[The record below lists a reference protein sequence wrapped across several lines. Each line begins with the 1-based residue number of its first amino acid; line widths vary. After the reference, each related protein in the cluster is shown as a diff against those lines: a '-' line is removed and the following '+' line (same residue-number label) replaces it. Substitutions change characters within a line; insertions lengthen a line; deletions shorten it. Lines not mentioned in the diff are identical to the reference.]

1 MTLLQRYSLNFNKID
16 GWFLLDFIKEMEI
29 LNDIHNNLNIQGN
42 ILEIGVF
49 NGKSFIPFSFL
60 LKENEQIIGIDCFQ
74 KQEFN
79 TSYSGGFCSQ
89 KRTEY
94 HIKKIYVD
102 KFKDLNYK
110 LIKSDSKILTIN
122 NYNNFINNKL
132 PYRIIHIDG
141 GHDKNTCDIDLYNA
155 SEIIC
160 NNGFIIIDDYANFY
174 QENKNIPPFGDGVTK
189 SVDEFLL
196 KNKNFK
202 VIKHVYNKLIIQK
215 YYEV

>member
-122 NYNNFINNKL
+122 NYNNFIKNYFNDTDGFSDNIRKVL
-132 PYRIIHIDG
+132 KEYVTRIYG
-141 GHDKNTCDIDLYNA
+141 
-155 SEIIC
+155 
-160 NNGFIIIDDYANFY
+160 
-174 QENKNIPPFGDGVTK
+174 
-189 SVDEFLL
+189 
-196 KNKNFK
+196 KNKSNF
-202 VIKHVYNKLIIQK
+202 
-215 YYEV
+215 ES